1 MTDER
6 SMHIV
11 ITGHVDHGKS
21 TLVGRLFFDT
31 GCLPPDRMELLRQAS
46 EAQGKEMEFAF
57 VMDQLEEE
65 RDRGITIDISHTFF
79 RTAKRRYVIIDAP
92 GHKEFLKNMITGS
105 SQAEA
110 ALLLVDITEGIR
122 EQTLRHCFILGLL
135 GFKQIAV
142 LVNKMDAVA
151 YSESRFRAIKGEI
164 ESVLGQLK
172 ITPTHVLPISAQR
185 GENVATR
192 SEQLSWFDG
201 PTVLEALDSFTLVTA
216 EDKDL
221 RFPVQDIYDLNG
233 QSLVVGRVEAGTIK
247 KGQNVHVFPR
257 KAAGMVVE
265 VKKFMQNDMPQAG
278 AGHCIGIRF
287 QGPPLQRGD
296 VLVDK
301 PTLTATDAVR
311 ATIFWL
317 IEKDYELG
325 IPLTFRCA
333 TQEAQ
338 GVIERIYRRF
348 DPATIEVIE
357 QDARQIK
364 AAEIADVLIKLNK
377 PVLVDAFAE
386 IPEMGRFVLEH
397 AGHPVAGGI
406 VI

>member
-1 MTDER
+1 MEER

-11 ITGHVDHGKS
+11 IAGHVDHGKS
-21 TLVGRLFFDT
+21 TLVGRLFYDT
-31 GCLPPDRMELLRQAS
+31 GCLPPDRMEVLRQAS

-65 RDRGITIDISHTFF
+65 RDRGITIDIAHSYF

-122 EQTLRHCFILGLL
+122 EQTRRHCYILGLL

-142 LVNKMDAVA
+142 LVNKMDAVGYA
-151 YSESRFRAIKGEI
+151 EDRFRAIKGEI

-172 ITPTHVLPISAQR
+172 ITPTYVLPISARR

-192 SEQLSWFDG
+192 SENLSWYDG
-201 PTVLEALDSFTLVTA
+201 PTVLEALDNFDLLTA
-216 EDKDL
+216 EDKGL
-221 RFPVQDIYDLNG
+221 RFPVQDVYDIDG
-233 QSLVVGRVEAGTIK
+233 QNIVVGRIEAGTLK
-247 KGQNVHVFPR
+247 KGQQVNVLPQQ
-257 KAAGMVVE
+257 AAGVVE
-265 VKKFMQNDMPQAG
+265 EIKKFMQDDMPEAG

-296 VLVDK
+296 VLVDE
-301 PTLTATDAVR
+301 PTPTVTDAVR

-317 IEKDYELG
+317 IDKDYELG

>member
-1 MTDER
+1 MMEER

-11 ITGHVDHGKS
+11 IAGHVDHGKS

-31 GCLPPDRMELLRQAS
+31 GCLPPDRMELLREAS
-46 EAQGKEMEFAF
+46 IAQGKEMEFAF

-65 RDRGITIDISHTFF
+65 RDRGITIDIAHTFF
-79 RTAKRRYVIIDAP
+79 RTARRSYVIIDAP

-122 EQTLRHCFILGLL
+122 EQTRRHCFILGLL

-142 LVNKMDAVA
+142 LVNKMDAVD
-151 YSESRFRAIKGEI
+151 YSEARFRAIKDEI
-164 ESVLGQLK
+164 KTVLGQLK
-172 ITPTHVLPISAQR
+172 ITPTHVLPISARR

-192 SEQLSWFDG
+192 SEQLAWFDG

-221 RFPVQDIYDLNG
+221 RFPVQDIYDIDG
-233 QSLVVGRVEAGTIK
+233 QSIVVGRIEAGTIK
-247 KGQNVHVFPR
+247 KGQTVHVLPR
-257 KAAGMVVE
+257 KSTGRVAE
-265 VKKFMQNDMPQAG
+265 VKKFMQNDMPEAG
-278 AGHCIGIRF
+278 PGHCIGIHF

-301 PTLTATDAVR
+301 STPMVTDAVR

-317 IEKDYELG
+317 IDKDYELG

-338 GVIERIYRRF
+338 GVIESIYRRF

-364 AAEIADVLIKLNK
+364 AAEIADVMIKLNK
-377 PVLVDAFAE
+377 PVLVDTFAE

>member
-1 MTDER
+1 MEER

-11 ITGHVDHGKS
+11 IAGHVDHGKS
-21 TLVGRLFFDT
+21 TLVGRLFYDT
-31 GCLPPDRMELLRQAS
+31 GCLPPDRMEVLRQAS

-65 RDRGITIDISHTFF
+65 RDRGITIDIAHSYF

-122 EQTLRHCFILGLL
+122 EQTRRHCYILGLL

-142 LVNKMDAVA
+142 LVNKMDAVGYA
-151 YSESRFRAIKGEI
+151 EDRFRDIKGEI

-172 ITPTHVLPISAQR
+172 ITPTYVLPISARR

-192 SEQLSWFDG
+192 SENLSWYDG
-201 PTVLEALDSFTLVTA
+201 PTVLEALDNFVLLTA
-216 EDKDL
+216 EDKGL
-221 RFPVQDIYDLNG
+221 RFPVQDVYDIDG
-233 QSLVVGRVEAGTIK
+233 QNIVVGRIEAGTLK
-247 KGQNVHVFPR
+247 KGQQVNVLPQQ
-257 KAAGMVVE
+257 AAGVVE
-265 VKKFMQNDMPQAG
+265 EIKKFMQDDMPEAG

-301 PTLTATDAVR
+301 PTPTVTDAVR

-317 IEKDYELG
+317 IDKDYELG

>member
-1 MTDER
+1 MLDER

-11 ITGHVDHGKS
+11 IAGHVDHGKS
-21 TLVGRLFFDT
+21 TLVGRLFYDT
-31 GCLPPDRMELLRQAS
+31 GSLPPDRMESLRQTS
-46 EAQGKEMEFAF
+46 EALGKEMEFAF

-65 RDRGITIDISHTFF
+65 RERGITIDIAHSFFHTD
-79 RTAKRRYVIIDAP
+79 KRSYVIIDAP

-110 ALLLVDITEGIR
+110 ALLLVDIAEGIR

-135 GFKQIAV
+135 GFRQIAV
-142 LVNKMDAVA
+142 LVNKMDTVG
-151 YSESRFRAIKGEI
+151 YSEARFRTIKCEI
-164 ESVLGQLK
+164 ESALDKLK
-172 ITPTHVLPISAQR
+172 ITPTHILPISAQR
-185 GENVATR
+185 GENVAKR

-201 PTVLEALDSFTLVTA
+201 PTVLEALDSFSLVTA
-216 EDKDL
+216 EDKEL
-221 RFPVQDIYDLNG
+221 RFPVQDIYDFDG
-233 QSLVVGRVEAGTIK
+233 QSIVVGRVEAGTIK
-247 KGQNVHVFPR
+247 KGQTVHVLPQ
-257 KAAGMVVE
+257 KAAGFIVE

-287 QGPPLQRGD
+287 QGPPLKRGD
-296 VLVDK
+296 VLVDE
-301 PTLTATDAVR
+301 PTPTATEAVR

-317 IEKDYELG
+317 IDKDYELG

-348 DPATIEVIE
+348 DPATIAVIE

>member
-1 MTDER
+1 MEER

-11 ITGHVDHGKS
+11 IAGHVDHGKS
-21 TLVGRLFFDT
+21 TLVGRLFYDT
-31 GCLPPDRMELLRQAS
+31 GCLPPDRMEVLRQAS

-65 RDRGITIDISHTFF
+65 RDRGITIDIAHSYF

-122 EQTLRHCFILGLL
+122 EQTRRHCYILGLL

-142 LVNKMDAVA
+142 LVNKMDAVGYA
-151 YSESRFRAIKGEI
+151 EDRFRDIKGEI

-172 ITPTHVLPISAQR
+172 ITPTYVLPISARR

-192 SEQLSWFDG
+192 SENLSWYDG
-201 PTVLEALDSFTLVTA
+201 PTVLEALDNFDLLTA
-216 EDKDL
+216 EDKGL
-221 RFPVQDIYDLNG
+221 RFPVQDVYDIDG
-233 QSLVVGRVEAGTIK
+233 QNIVVGRIEAGTLK
-247 KGQNVHVFPR
+247 KGQQVNVLPQQ
-257 KAAGMVVE
+257 AAGVVE
-265 VKKFMQNDMPQAG
+265 EIKKFMQDDMPEAG

-287 QGPPLQRGD
+287 QGPPVQRGD
-296 VLVDK
+296 VLVDE
-301 PTLTATDAVR
+301 PTPTVTDAVR

-317 IEKDYELG
+317 IDKDYELG

>member
-1 MTDER
+1 MMEER

-11 ITGHVDHGKS
+11 IAGHVDHGKS
-21 TLVGRLFFDT
+21 TLVGRLFYDT
-31 GCLPPDRMELLRQAS
+31 GCLPPDRMELLREAS
-46 EAQGKEMEFAF
+46 IAQGKELEFAF

-65 RDRGITIDISHTFF
+65 RDRGITIDIAHTFF
-79 RTAKRRYVIIDAP
+79 RTARRRYVIIDAP

-122 EQTLRHCFILGLL
+122 EQTRRHCFILGLL

-142 LVNKMDAVA
+142 LVNKMDAVD
-151 YSESRFRAIKGEI
+151 YSEARFRAIKDEI
-164 ESVLGQLK
+164 KTVLGQLK
-172 ITPTHVLPISAQR
+172 IMPTHILPISAQR
-185 GENVATR
+185 GENVAKR

-201 PTVLEALDSFTLVTA
+201 PTVLDALDSFSLVTA
-216 EDKDL
+216 EDKEL
-221 RFPVQDIYDLNG
+221 RFPVQDIYDFDG
-233 QSLVVGRVEAGTIK
+233 QSIVVGRVEAGTIR
-247 KGQNVHVFPR
+247 KGQNVHIVPQQT
-257 KAAGMVVE
+257 AGMVVE

-287 QGPPLQRGD
+287 QGPPLKRGD
-296 VLVDK
+296 VLVDE
-301 PTLTATDAVR
+301 PTPAPTDAVR

-317 IEKDYELG
+317 IDKDYELG

-338 GVIERIYRRF
+338 GLIERIYRRF
-348 DPATIEVIE
+348 DPATIAVIE
-357 QDARQIK
+357 QDASQIK
-364 AAEIADVLIKLNK
+364 AAEIADVLIKLDK

-406 VI
+406 VV

>member
-1 MTDER
+1 MEER

-11 ITGHVDHGKS
+11 IAGHVDHGKS
-21 TLVGRLFFDT
+21 TLVGRLFYDT
-31 GCLPPDRMELLRQAS
+31 GCLPPDRMEVLRQAS

-65 RDRGITIDISHTFF
+65 RDRGITIDIAHSYF

-122 EQTLRHCFILGLL
+122 EQTRRHCYILGLL

-142 LVNKMDAVA
+142 LVNKMDAVGYA
-151 YSESRFRAIKGEI
+151 EDRFRAIKGEI

-172 ITPTHVLPISAQR
+172 ITPTYVLPISARR

-192 SEQLSWFDG
+192 SENLSWYDG
-201 PTVLEALDSFTLVTA
+201 PTVLEALDNFDLLTA
-216 EDKDL
+216 EDKGL
-221 RFPVQDIYDLNG
+221 RFPVQDVYDIDG
-233 QSLVVGRVEAGTIK
+233 QNIVVGRIEAGTLK
-247 KGQNVHVFPR
+247 KGQQVNVLPQQ
-257 KAAGMVVE
+257 AAGVVE
-265 VKKFMQNDMPQAG
+265 EIKKFMQDDMPEAG

-296 VLVDK
+296 VLVDE
-301 PTLTATDAVR
+301 PTPTVTDAVR

-317 IEKDYELG
+317 IDKDYELG

-357 QDARQIK
+357 QDARRIK

-377 PVLVDAFAE
+377 PVLVDTFAE

>member
-1 MTDER
+1 
-6 SMHIV
+6 
-11 ITGHVDHGKS
+11 
-21 TLVGRLFFDT
+21 
-31 GCLPPDRMELLRQAS
+31 
-46 EAQGKEMEFAF
+46 
-57 VMDQLEEE
+57 
-65 RDRGITIDISHTFF
+65 
-79 RTAKRRYVIIDAP
+79 
-92 GHKEFLKNMITGS
+92 
-105 SQAEA
+105 
-110 ALLLVDITEGIR
+110 
-122 EQTLRHCFILGLL
+122 
-135 GFKQIAV
+135 
-142 LVNKMDAVA
+142 MDAVGYA
-151 YSESRFRAIKGEI
+151 EDRFRAIKGEI

-172 ITPTHVLPISAQR
+172 ITPTHVLPISARR

-192 SEQLSWFDG
+192 SENLSWYDG
-201 PTVLEALDSFTLVTA
+201 PTVLEALDNFDLLTA
-216 EDKDL
+216 EDKGL
-221 RFPVQDIYDLNG
+221 RFPVQDVYDIDG
-233 QSLVVGRVEAGTIK
+233 QNIVVGRIEAGTLK
-247 KGQNVHVFPR
+247 KGQQVNVLPQQ
-257 KAAGMVVE
+257 AAGVVE
-265 VKKFMQNDMPQAG
+265 EIKKFMQDDMPEAG

-301 PTLTATDAVR
+301 PTPTVTDAVR

-317 IEKDYELG
+317 IDKDYELG

>member
-1 MTDER
+1 MEER

-11 ITGHVDHGKS
+11 IAGHVDHGKS
-21 TLVGRLFFDT
+21 TLVGRLFYDT
-31 GCLPPDRMELLRQAS
+31 GCLPPDRMEVLRQAS

-65 RDRGITIDISHTFF
+65 RDRGITIDIAHSYF

-122 EQTLRHCFILGLL
+122 EQTRRHCYILGLL

-142 LVNKMDAVA
+142 LVNKMDAVGYA
-151 YSESRFRAIKGEI
+151 EDRFRDIKGEI

-172 ITPTHVLPISAQR
+172 ITPTYVLPISARR

-192 SEQLSWFDG
+192 SENLSWYDG
-201 PTVLEALDSFTLVTA
+201 PTVLEALDNFDLLTA
-216 EDKDL
+216 EDKGL
-221 RFPVQDIYDLNG
+221 RFPVQDVYDIDG
-233 QSLVVGRVEAGTIK
+233 QNIVVGRIEAGTLK
-247 KGQNVHVFPR
+247 KGQQVNVLPQQ
-257 KAAGMVVE
+257 AAGVVE
-265 VKKFMQNDMPQAG
+265 EIKKFMQDDMPEAG

-301 PTLTATDAVR
+301 PTPTVTDAVR

-317 IEKDYELG
+317 IDKDYELG

>member
-1 MTDER
+1 MIDER

-21 TLVGRLFFDT
+21 TLVGRLFYDT
-31 GCLPPDRMELLRQAS
+31 GCLPPDRMELLREAS
-46 EAQGKEMEFAF
+46 EAQGKKLEFAF

-65 RDRGITIDISHTFF
+65 RERGITIDIAHTFF
-79 RTAKRRYVIIDAP
+79 RTARRRYVIIDAP

-110 ALLLVDITEGIR
+110 ALLLVDVTEGIR
-122 EQTLRHCFILGLL
+122 EQTRRHCFILGLL

-142 LVNKMDAVA
+142 LVNKMDAVD
-151 YSESRFRAIKGEI
+151 YSEARFRAVKDEI
-164 ESVLGQLK
+164 GTVLGQLK

-192 SEQLSWFDG
+192 SEQLAWYDG
-201 PTVLEALDSFTLVTA
+201 PTVLEALDSFSLVTA

-221 RFPVQDIYDLNG
+221 RFPVQDVYDVDG
-233 QSLVVGRVEAGTIK
+233 QAVVAGRIEAGTIK
-247 KGQNVHVFPR
+247 KGQLVHVFPR
-257 KAAGMVVE
+257 KATGLVAE
-265 VKKFMQNDMPQAG
+265 VRKFMQNDMPEAG
-278 AGHCIGIRF
+278 AGHCIGLRF
-287 QGPPLQRGD
+287 QGPPLRRGD

-301 PTLTATDAVR
+301 PTPTITDAVR

-317 IEKDYELG
+317 IDKDYELG

-333 TQEAQ
+333 TQEVP
-338 GVIERIYRRF
+338 GVIEKIYRRF

-357 QDARQIK
+357 RDARRIK
-364 AAEIADVLIKLNK
+364 AAEIADVLIKLDK

-386 IPEMGRFVLEH
+386 VPEMGRFVLEH
-397 AGHPVAGGI
+397 AGRQVAGGI

>member
-1 MTDER
+1 MEER

-11 ITGHVDHGKS
+11 IAGHVDHGKS
-21 TLVGRLFFDT
+21 TLVGRLFYDT
-31 GCLPPDRMELLRQAS
+31 GCLPPDRIEVLRQAS

-65 RDRGITIDISHTFF
+65 RDRGITIDVAHTFF

-92 GHKEFLKNMITGS
+92 GHKEFLKNMVTGS

-122 EQTLRHCFILGLL
+122 EQTLRHCYILGLL

-142 LVNKMDAVA
+142 LVNKMDAIA
-151 YSESRFRAIKGEI
+151 YAEDRFLAIKGEI
-164 ESVLGQLK
+164 EAVLGQLK
-172 ITPTHVLPISAQR
+172 ITPTYVLPISARR

-192 SEQLSWFDG
+192 SDNLSWYDG
-201 PTVLEALDSFTLVTA
+201 PTVLEALDNFDLVTA

-221 RFPVQDIYDLNG
+221 RFPVQDVYDING
-233 QSLVVGRVEAGTIK
+233 QTIIVGRIEAGTIR

-257 KAAGMVVE
+257 KADGIVVE
-265 VKKFMQNDMPQAG
+265 VKKFMQDDMPEAS

-287 QGPPLQRGD
+287 QGPAVQRGD

-301 PTLTATDAVR
+301 PNPTVTDAVR

-317 IEKDYELG
+317 IDKDYELG

-333 TQEAQ
+333 TQEAH
-338 GVIERIYRRF
+338 GTIERIYRRF
-348 DPATIEVIE
+348 DPASIEVIE

-364 AAEIADVLIKLNK
+364 AAEIADVLIKLHK

>member
-11 ITGHVDHGKS
+11 IAGHVDHGKS
-21 TLVGRLFFDT
+21 TLVGRLFYDT
-31 GCLPPDRMELLRQAS
+31 GCLPPDRMELLREAS
-46 EAQGKEMEFAF
+46 EAQGKKLEFAF

-65 RDRGITIDISHTFF
+65 RERGITIDIAHTFF
-79 RTAKRRYVIIDAP
+79 RTARRRYVIIDAP

-110 ALLLVDITEGIR
+110 ALLLVDVTEGIR
-122 EQTLRHCFILGLL
+122 EQTRRHCFILGLL

-142 LVNKMDAVA
+142 LVNKMDAVD
-151 YSESRFRAIKGEI
+151 YSEARFRAVKDEI
-164 ESVLGQLK
+164 GTVLGQLK

-192 SEQLSWFDG
+192 SEQLAWYDG
-201 PTVLEALDSFTLVTA
+201 PTVLEALDSFSLVTA

-221 RFPVQDIYDLNG
+221 RFPVQDVYDVDG
-233 QSLVVGRVEAGTIK
+233 QAVVAGRIEAGTIK
-247 KGQNVHVFPR
+247 KGQLVHVFPR
-257 KAAGMVVE
+257 KATGLVAE
-265 VKKFMQNDMPQAG
+265 VRKFMQNDMPEAG
-278 AGHCIGIRF
+278 AGHCIGLRF
-287 QGPPLQRGD
+287 QGPPLRRGD

-301 PTLTATDAVR
+301 PTPTITDAVR

-317 IEKDYELG
+317 IDKDYELG

-333 TQEAQ
+333 TQEVP
-338 GVIERIYRRF
+338 GVIEKIYRRF

-357 QDARQIK
+357 RDARRIK
-364 AAEIADVLIKLNK
+364 AAEIADVLIKLDK

-386 IPEMGRFVLEH
+386 VPEMGRFVLEH
-397 AGHPVAGGI
+397 AGRQVAGGI

>member
-1 MTDER
+1 MEER

-11 ITGHVDHGKS
+11 IAGHVDHGKS
-21 TLVGRLFFDT
+21 TLVGRLFYDT
-31 GCLPPDRMELLRQAS
+31 GCLPPDRMEVLRQAS

-65 RDRGITIDISHTFF
+65 RDRGITIDIAHSYF

-122 EQTLRHCFILGLL
+122 EQTRRHCYILGLL

-142 LVNKMDAVA
+142 LVNKMDAVGYA
-151 YSESRFRAIKGEI
+151 EDRFRDIKGEI

-172 ITPTHVLPISAQR
+172 ITPTYVLPISARR

-192 SEQLSWFDG
+192 SENLSWYDG
-201 PTVLEALDSFTLVTA
+201 PTVLEALDNFDLLTA
-216 EDKDL
+216 EDKGL
-221 RFPVQDIYDLNG
+221 RFPVQDVYDIDG
-233 QSLVVGRVEAGTIK
+233 QNIVVGRIEAGTLK
-247 KGQNVHVFPR
+247 KGQQVNVLPQQ
-257 KAAGMVVE
+257 AAGVVE
-265 VKKFMQNDMPQAG
+265 EIKKFMQDDMPEAG

-296 VLVDK
+296 VLVDE
-301 PTLTATDAVR
+301 PTPTVTDAVR

-317 IEKDYELG
+317 IDKDYELG

-357 QDARQIK
+357 QDARRIK

>member
-1 MTDER
+1 MEER

-11 ITGHVDHGKS
+11 IAGHVDHGKS
-21 TLVGRLFFDT
+21 TLVGRLFYDT
-31 GCLPPDRMELLRQAS
+31 GCLPPDRMEVLRQAS

-65 RDRGITIDISHTFF
+65 RDRGITIDIAHSYF

-122 EQTLRHCFILGLL
+122 EQTRRHCYILGLL

-142 LVNKMDAVA
+142 LVNKMDAVGYA
-151 YSESRFRAIKGEI
+151 EDRFRAIKGEI

-172 ITPTHVLPISAQR
+172 ITPTYVLPISARR

-192 SEQLSWFDG
+192 SENLSWYDG
-201 PTVLEALDSFTLVTA
+201 PTVLEALDNFDLLTA
-216 EDKDL
+216 EDKGL
-221 RFPVQDIYDLNG
+221 RFPVQDVYDIDG
-233 QSLVVGRVEAGTIK
+233 QNIVVGRIEAGTLK
-247 KGQNVHVFPR
+247 KGQQVNVLPQQ
-257 KAAGMVVE
+257 AAGVVE
-265 VKKFMQNDMPQAG
+265 EIKKFMQDDMPEAG

-301 PTLTATDAVR
+301 PTPTVTDAVR

-317 IEKDYELG
+317 IDKDYELG